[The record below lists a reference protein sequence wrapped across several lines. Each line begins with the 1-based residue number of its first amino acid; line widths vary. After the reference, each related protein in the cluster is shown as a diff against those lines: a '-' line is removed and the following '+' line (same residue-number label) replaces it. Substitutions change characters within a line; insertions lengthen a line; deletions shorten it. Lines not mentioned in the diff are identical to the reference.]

1 MNGTAGATN
10 DPATDTSGK
19 PPDRIRPSGLACPDG
34 VSRRPE
40 SATLTAW
47 ERFVGGEDTVQGVR
61 PEILASW
68 HRCRDQ
74 YRVDP
79 RRAQAPPEPGDEA
92 GGAEA
97 SPVHGMVFTELGGAA
112 ALAASEAESVGGL
125 ITVADSGGRIL
136 ASWGDRKA
144 LGLAA
149 ERVLA
154 PWSAWPERTAGT
166 NGMGTALQSR
176 HPVTVLG
183 AEHWCQVFHDRA
195 CAGVAVRDAATE
207 AAIAVLNVSL
217 RGVVIPAGL
226 SAWLRNST
234 AGVQASLRERERAS
248 GTELVAAFARAA
260 AGAAGPVAALDM
272 AGRVVIANDEAA
284 LLLGVPSQ
292 TPAVNPASRWA
303 AEAPEIAAVAR
314 QAARQARIEPGW
326 TGTARIYVPFT
337 QALLPLTVTPVF
349 QARQVIGMLVSG
361 GGAGAGAAGEPL
373 EAADPLALIPAGP
386 PALISAPA
394 PAAPARPGLPGQLP
408 GRVIARRDESLVV
421 LAMPEIRYAE
431 AAGNIVWLAT
441 DQGRLRATAHGL
453 DHLERDL
460 SGYGFLRVHRRY
472 LVNLRRVREID
483 LGFKGSLFLVTDVRQ
498 RESIPV
504 SRRHAP
510 ALRRA
515 LGV

>member
-1 MNGTAGATN
+1 MNGISGATN
-10 DPATDTSGK
+10 DPATDTSGR
-19 PPDRIRPSGLACPDG
+19 PPDRIRPTRPAHPARSG
-34 VSRRPE
+34 V

-47 ERFVGGEDTVQGVR
+47 EQFVGGEDAVQGVR

-68 HRCRDQ
+68 YRCRDQ

-79 RRAQAPPEPGDEA
+79 RRAQGPPEPGDEA
-92 GGAEA
+92 GGGEA
-97 SPVHGMVFTELGGAA
+97 SPLHGMVFTELGGAA

-144 LGLAA
+144 LGFPA
-149 ERVLA
+149 ERALA
-154 PWSAWPERTAGT
+154 PWSAWPERSAGT

-176 HPVTVLG
+176 QPVTVLG
-183 AEHWCQVFHDRA
+183 ADHWCQVFHDRA
-195 CAGVAVRDAATE
+195 CAGVAVRDAATDI
-207 AAIAVLNVSL
+207 AIAVLNVSL
-217 RGVVIPAGL
+217 RGVVIPPGL
-226 SAWLRNST
+226 SAWLHQST
-234 AGVQASLRERERAS
+234 ASVQAGLRERERAS
-248 GTELVAAFARAA
+248 GAELVATFARVT
-260 AGAAGPVAALDM
+260 AGTTGPVAALDM

-284 LLLGVPSQ
+284 LLLGVPAQ
-292 TPAVNPASRWA
+292 TPAANPASRWA

-314 QAARQARIEPGW
+314 QAARQARFEPGW
-326 TGTARIYVPFT
+326 TGTTRIYVPFT

-349 QARQVIGMLVSG
+349 QARQMIGLLISG
-361 GGAGAGAAGEPL
+361 GGAGAAAGDPL
-373 EAADPLALIPAGP
+373 DAADPPALIPAEP
-386 PALISAPA
+386 LALSSAQP

-431 AAGNIVWLAT
+431 AAGNIVWLVT
-441 DQGRLRATAHGL
+441 DQGRLRAAAHGL

>member
-1 MNGTAGATN
+1 MNGTPGATN
-10 DPATDTSGK
+10 DPASGTSGK
-19 PPDRIRPSGLACPDG
+19 PPDRPRPA
-34 VSRRPE
+34 RRPE

-68 HRCRDQ
+68 YRCRDQ

-79 RRAQAPPEPGDEA
+79 RLAQAPPAPGDEA
-92 GGAEA
+92 GSGE
-97 SPVHGMVFTELGGAA
+97 SSLLHGTVFTELGGVA
-112 ALAASEAESVGGL
+112 ALAASEAESVGGI
-125 ITVADSGGRIL
+125 ITVADSGGCIL

-149 ERVLA
+149 ESTLA

-166 NGMGTALQSR
+166 NGMGTALESR
-176 HPVTVLG
+176 QPVTVLG
-183 AEHWCQVFHDRA
+183 AEHWCQVFHDLA
-195 CAGVAVRDAATE
+195 CAGVAVRDAATDS
-207 AAIAVLNVSL
+207 AIAVLNVSL
-217 RGVVIPAGL
+217 RGAVIPPGL
-226 SAWLRNST
+226 SDWLRQNT
-234 AGVQASLRERERAS
+234 ATVQAGLRERERAS
-248 GTELVAAFARAA
+248 GIELVATFARVIARA
-260 AGAAGPVAALDM
+260 TGPVAALDL

-284 LLLGVPSQ
+284 LLLGVPSR
-292 TPAVNPASRWA
+292 TPAVNPASRRA
-303 AEAPEIAAVAR
+303 AEVPEIAALAR
-314 QAARQARIEPGW
+314 RAARQARLEPGW
-326 TGTARIYVPFT
+326 TGTARVYVPFT

-349 QARQVIGMLVSG
+349 QARQMIGMMISG
-361 GGAGAGAAGEPL
+361 GGAGDGELLDP
-373 EAADPLALIPAGP
+373 ADPPQLIPAQP
-386 PALISAPA
+386 PV
-394 PAAPARPGLPGQLP
+394 APARPGLP

-421 LAMPEIRYAE
+421 LAMPEIKYAE

-441 DQGRLRATAHGL
+441 DQGRLRAAAHGL
-453 DHLERDL
+453 DHLEREL
-460 SGYGFLRVHRRY
+460 SEYGFLRVHRRY

-483 LGFKGSLFLVTDVRQ
+483 QGFKGSLFLITDVRQ